1 MEPEVQL
8 DVPIV
13 REIIVLNYSDEDKIS
28 YQEVHTNPEEL

>member
-8 DVPIV
+8 EKPIV
-13 REIIVLNYSDEDKIS
+13 REIIVLDYSDENNVS